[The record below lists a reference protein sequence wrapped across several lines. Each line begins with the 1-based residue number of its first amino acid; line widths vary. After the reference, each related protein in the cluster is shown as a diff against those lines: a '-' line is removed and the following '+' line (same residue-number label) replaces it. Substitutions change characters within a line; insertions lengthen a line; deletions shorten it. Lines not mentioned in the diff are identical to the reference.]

1 MKKTVKGF
9 VDSEGN
15 EYQYKDEIARSQN
28 QNLEEEINS
37 NKTYMDKVK
46 TELKNDN
53 KTLNGRI
60 DTILTG
66 TVNTTKLVTVHSA
79 TIRNQR
85 RQRPYI

>member
-46 TELKNDN
+46 TELA
-53 KTLNGRI
+53 G
-60 DTILTG
+60 
-66 TVNTTKLVTVHSA
+66 
-79 TIRNQR
+79 
-85 RQRPYI
+85 